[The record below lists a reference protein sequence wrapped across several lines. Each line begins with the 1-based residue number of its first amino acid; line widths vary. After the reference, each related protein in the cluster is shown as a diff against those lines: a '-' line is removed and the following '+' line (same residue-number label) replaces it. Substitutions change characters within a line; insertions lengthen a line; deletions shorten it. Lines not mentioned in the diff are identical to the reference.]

1 MEFRLQKNASW
12 CTRGCPNIDPRR
24 IFWRRKKLFTYSYMQ
39 ATRPLFKRMKIRYM
53 FEYILF
59 VRKNQVFSKENR
71 VEILKNFTQNL
82 KLRGKDQRKKYIC
95 DYIMRKWLSHNKR

>member
-1 MEFRLQKNASW
+1 MRHGVQEIGLIKIHGASF
-12 CTRGCPNIDPRR
+12 GEE
-24 IFWRRKKLFTYSYMQ
+24 KLFTYSLLQ
-39 ATRPLFKRMKIRYM
+39 TTRPLFKHMKIRYM